1 MPSNLDADHDYTI
14 ELRLI
19 SWEGSERE
27 ENPRELRNISMN
39 QLDTNTENFGGTQI
53 REDESALRP
62 V

>member
-1 MPSNLDADHDYTI
+1 MPSNLAPDHDYTI
-14 ELRLI
+14 GLRLI

-27 ENPRELRNISMN
+27 ENPRELRNKSMN